1 LKFLHFQLFSLGEIY
16 TEENQNFLKKLFS
29 FFFCLNS
36 EIMPVTKSAKRQLR
50 KAEKR
55 RERNLY
61 HLTKMK
67 NSIRIFKKKLME
79 IIQNQA
85 EISDQL
91 KSELESEFRKVVSI
105 ISHVASKGVIHKNEA
120 RRRISRLHLLFNK
133 ALKVGQ
139 QKS

>member
-1 LKFLHFQLFSLGEIY
+1 
-16 TEENQNFLKKLFS
+16 
-29 FFFCLNS
+29 
-36 EIMPVTKSAKRQLR
+36 MPVTKSAKRQMR

-79 IIQNQA
+79 ITQNQA